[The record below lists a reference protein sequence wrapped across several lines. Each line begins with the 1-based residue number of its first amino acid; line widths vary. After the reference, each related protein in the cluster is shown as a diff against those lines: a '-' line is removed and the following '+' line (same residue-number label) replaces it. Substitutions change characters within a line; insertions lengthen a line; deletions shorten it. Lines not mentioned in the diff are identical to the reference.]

1 MSRFHKKPHGLTI
14 CFGNGWSYMTE
25 RDGETEVHTFPC
37 MVAVN
42 RYTAN
47 LNVIGH
53 IHGIRTP
60 AQQFLLVEQMPEE
73 GQYAAGDIPE
83 DPSVYEGMAPELAE
97 ELQRH
102 RYENRR
108 KIAQPSRPARAW
120 LDANAPGWSCAPND
134 KIEEFGFYFEKKKHA
149 DAFCAWVDSI
159 LGSLK
164 YWNEK

>member
-1 MSRFHKKPHGLTI
+1 MSRFHEKPHGLTV
-14 CFGNGWSYMTE
+14 CFGNGWSYITE
-25 RDGETEVHTFPC
+25 KGGETKVHTFPC

-42 RYTAN
+42 RYTAD
-47 LNVIGH
+47 LDKIGR
-53 IHGIRTP
+53 IHGILTP
-60 AQQFLLVEQMPEE
+60 AQQFLLVERMPADGE
-73 GQYAAGDIPE
+73 YAAGEIPD
-83 DPSVYEGMAPELAE
+83 DPSFYEGYDKETAE
-97 ELQRH
+97 KLMRL

-108 KIAQPSRPARAW
+108 KIAEPSSQARAW

-149 DAFCAWVDSI
+149 DAFCAWVDEI